1 MKETLKNK
9 LKNQYG
15 DLSEQSSENLWNRIE
30 EQLEQ
35 QKSPIEKS
43 ALPVYKRSEF
53 LKAAAVFLLFA
64 SLGIF
69 LKVNR
74 TSEQQQTAA
83 TAKTSEMV
91 AKPEVTS
98 VNEMNPTNGNQQ
110 ENKIKATK
118 SLVVPGKRE
127 ANHFPSKSG
136 IAEKKALPEMIHPP
150 VSTGNLDS
158 TTNEQLA
165 RRPFKSE
172 PTKYITAQDLLFER
186 EAGRTLKEQQS
197 SQSSKLGSITGMK
210 IEKPKEIRILGITVY
225 SADEQP

>member
-9 LKNQYG
+9 LKNQYES
-15 DLSEQSSENLWNRIE
+15 LSEQPSENLWNRIE
-30 EQLEQ
+30 EQLGQ
-35 QKSPIEKS
+35 KKSPVEKS

-74 TSEQQQTAA
+74 NSEQQQTAA
-83 TAKTSEMV
+83 TAKTPEMV
-91 AKPEVTS
+91 AKPEVAY

-136 IAEKKALPEMIHPP
+136 IAEKALPEMIHPA
-150 VSTGNLDS
+150 VSARNLDS

-165 RRPFKSE
+165 QRPFKSE

-186 EAGRTLKEQQS
+186 EAVRTLKEQQR
-197 SQSSKLGSITGMK
+197 SQTSKLGSITGMK
-210 IEKPKEIRILGITVY
+210 IEKPKEVRILGITVY
-225 SADEQP
+225 SADEEP